1 MAKIKPL
8 TVNGIILKAPKTFDP
23 TYKDIDSSNS
33 YTSDRGILVRDMIR
47 ANHHTFEVSW
57 QSITG
62 DELKVI
68 LQAISGKAS
77 FTLRY
82 WDVYSK
88 GYKEGKFYSS
98 DRQVTT
104 NEMGLKDDET
114 SSFNLSCELIEF

>member
-8 TVNGIILKAPKTFDP
+8 TVNGVELKAPKTFDP
-23 TYKDIDSSNS
+23 TYKDIDSSN
-33 YTSDRGILVRDMIR
+33 TSDRGVLVRDMIR
-47 ANHHTFEVSW
+47 ANHHTFKVVW

-77 FTLRY
+77 FNLRY

-88 GYKEGKFYSS
+88 GYQEGKFYSS

-104 NEMGLKDDET
+104 NEMGLKDDNT
-114 SSFNLSCELIEF
+114 SSFNLSCDIIEF

>member
-8 TVNGIILKAPKTFDP
+8 TVNGVILKAPKTFDP
-23 TYKDIDSSNS
+23 TYKDIDSSNG
-33 YTSDRGILVRDMIR
+33 YTSDRGVLVRDMIR
-47 ANHHTFEVSW
+47 ANHRTFKVSW

-88 GYKEGKFYSS
+88 GYQEGKFYSI
-98 DRQVTT
+98 
-104 NEMGLKDDET
+104 KY
-114 SSFNLSCELIEF
+114 NLQDSPYA

>member
-8 TVNGIILKAPKTFDP
+8 TVNGIELRAPKTFDS

-47 ANHHTFEVSW
+47 ANHHTFKVAW

-82 WDVYSK
+82 WDVH
-88 GYKEGKFYSS
+88 GKADHSAAIPRKQRLLPRRPPLPCF
-98 DRQVTT
+98 QH
-104 NEMGLKDDET
+104 
-114 SSFNLSCELIEF
+114 FQ